1 MSFFAFRGLIAF
13 DFQAALHKMFPG
25 KHFPSPFPFQP
36 FSAKENC
43 LYPSLPVIRAFYSG
57 GLLSAPRFRPENN
70 LECTFPNGKAPES
83 HKSALRQLTKVPFA
97 DLLFPECV
105 LRGHANR
112 RPRDFFQIART
123 AFPRTTG
130 DKSGRPV
137 SFSLRLRRR
146 GRKARPVRADE

>member
-1 MSFFAFRGLIAF
+1 MPFFPFRGLIAF

-25 KHFPSPFPFQP
+25 KHFPSPFASTLFSQRKLPFP
-36 FSAKENC
+36 GVAF
-43 LYPSLPVIRAFYSG
+43 LRPLPRSLLIR
-57 GLLSAPRFRPENN
+57 PRFRAENN
-70 LECTFPNGKAPES
+70 PERAFPNEKAPES
-83 HKSALRQLTKVPFA
+83 HKSALRRLTKVPFA

-105 LRGHANR
+105 LPGVCKPSSAR
-112 RPRDFFQIART
+112 FFPISRT